1 MFKELQSVVGDS
13 SAFTM
18 CLAVYVQ
25 VRTHGMLSISN
36 AYTVFFFLQFDP
48 SVLEREELLDV
59 FLFYATQSL
68 ADSSVSIRV
77 RSGPLVLLSAVH
89 FCCFDLNALFQRP

>member
-25 VRTHGMLSISN
+25 VPLARTSLQSFGGEISE
-36 AYTVFFFLQFDP
+36 TLLCPQFDP
-48 SVLEREELLDV
+48 SVLERDDLLDI
-59 FLFYATQSL
+59 FLFYSTQSL
-68 ADSSVSIRV
+68 ADSSVSIRGRFA
-77 RSGPLVLLSAVH
+77 RS
-89 FCCFDLNALFQRP
+89 ALCH

>member
-25 VRTHGMLSISN
+25 VHPPSCFPFQTLIRFS
-36 AYTVFFFLQFDP
+36 FLQFDP

-77 RSGPLVLLSAVH
+77 RSGPRVAVCSALVLL
-89 FCCFDLNALFQRP
+89 

>member
-25 VRTHGMLSISN
+25 VPLASTSPPIFGCEVSEAS
-36 AYTVFFFLQFDP
+36 APQFDP
-48 SVLEREELLDV
+48 SVLEREDLLDI

-77 RSGPLVLLSAVH
+77 R
-89 FCCFDLNALFQRP
+89 

>member
-25 VRTHGMLSISN
+25 VPLASTSRPIFGCEVSEASSP
-36 AYTVFFFLQFDP
+36 QFDP
-48 SVLEREELLDV
+48 SVLEREDLLDI

-77 RSGPLVLLSAVH
+77 R
-89 FCCFDLNALFQRP
+89 

>member
-25 VRTHGMLSISN
+25 VPLPRASLPIFGCEISK
-36 AYTVFFFLQFDP
+36 ASCSPQFDP
-48 SVLEREELLDV
+48 SVLEREDLLDS

-77 RSGPLVLLSAVH
+77 R
-89 FCCFDLNALFQRP
+89 

>member
-1 MFKELQSVVGDS
+1 MTCFPFQTLILFS
-13 SAFTM
+13 
-18 CLAVYVQ
+18 
-25 VRTHGMLSISN
+25 
-36 AYTVFFFLQFDP
+36 FFLQFDP

-68 ADSSVSIRV
+68 EDSSVSIRV

-89 FCCFDLNALFQRP
+89 FCCFDLNAPFQRP